1 MPLYYFEQYIVSFAN
16 MDKLRHVKHLLDS
29 YEMFVKQDL
38 IERSGDMKTD
48 FEIINNSNFIVVSHN
63 GATDPI
69 LNFGNKSAL
78 ILWELSWE
86 DFTNTPSR
94 KTAELDLREK
104 RQEMLLIAEKNG
116 FFNDYEGIRVS
127 SSGKRFKIK
136 KAVIWNVVNGT
147 GDKIG
152 QAATFSNITF
162 L

>member
-1 MPLYYFEQYIVSFAN
+1 MLVYYFKQYIVSFAN
-16 MDKLRHVKHLLDS
+16 MDKLLHVKHLLDS
-29 YEMFVKQDL
+29 YESFVKQDL
-38 IERSGDMKTD
+38 IERSGDMKID
-48 FEIINNSNFIVVSHN
+48 FEIINNSSFIVVSHN
-63 GATDPI
+63 GAIDPV

-78 ILWELSWE
+78 NLWELSWE
-86 DFTNTPSR
+86 DFTSTPSR

-116 FFNDYEGIRVS
+116 FFDDYEGIRVS

-136 KAVIWNVVNGT
+136 QAVIWNVVNGK

-152 QAATFSNITF
+152 QAATFSNIKF